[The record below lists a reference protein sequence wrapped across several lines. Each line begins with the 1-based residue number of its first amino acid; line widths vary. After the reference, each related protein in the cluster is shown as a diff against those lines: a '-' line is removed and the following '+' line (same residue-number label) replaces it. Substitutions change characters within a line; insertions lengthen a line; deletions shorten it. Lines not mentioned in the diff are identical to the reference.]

1 MGSSQW
7 GPCSFTADPGAGIV
21 IVIRFIVISHTTWR
35 TVPKPSKPQP
45 SWRNIW
51 NSFNW
56 PGRDKYYISLSH
68 LQIYLQS
75 SPSAQPYYF
84 YLSKYYLPS
93 LSARWYSESKGPH
106 PAKTSLTGSREKPGA
121 CWLPVTNCHLTLLLL
136 NFLVNTLSQPVSQAP
151 RYYRTAVKLLSELSQ
166 LASLI
171 TESIEDKAGL
181 GLSLYLPIN
190 IWWLQSRYNS
200 FIMTTCRHRRFTV
213 VEVVW
218 LCSSPT
224 ISSTLSLSHSF
235 LSSYKQGRRGP
246 CADIGLWGR
255 LQIHFSRNTK
265 KKLRA
270 FVYLSCIK
278 TVVLIEEKFVNISD
292 WKV

>member
-136 NFLVNTLSQPVSQAP
+136 SLLVNTLRQPVSSPSILSDGSKASFW
-151 RYYRTAVKLLSELSQ
+151 AV
-166 LASLI
+166 
-171 TESIEDKAGL
+171 
-181 GLSLYLPIN
+181 
-190 IWWLQSRYNS
+190 
-200 FIMTTCRHRRFTV
+200 TTC
-213 VEVVW
+213 
-218 LCSSPT
+218 
-224 ISSTLSLSHSF
+224 LSN
-235 LSSYKQGRRGP
+235 YRKYWGQGRAWP
-246 CADIGLWGR
+246 EPV
-255 LQIHFSRNTK
+255 FTN
-265 KKLRA
+265 
-270 FVYLSCIK
+270 
-278 TVVLIEEKFVNISD
+278 
-292 WKV
+292 